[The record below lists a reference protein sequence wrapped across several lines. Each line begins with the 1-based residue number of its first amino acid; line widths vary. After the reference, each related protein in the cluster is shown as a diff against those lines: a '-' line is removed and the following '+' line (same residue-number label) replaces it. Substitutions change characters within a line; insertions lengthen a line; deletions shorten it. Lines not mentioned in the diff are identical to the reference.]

1 VLSVLLPEL
10 QARGQRPT
18 VLVGSSVGAINAT
31 YLAGRAHLDAEH
43 AVAGLIQTWR
53 DTTLDQ
59 VIRPILSQ
67 QLPLLGARAVGS
79 LLSVPGVHLS
89 SLLDPSPVADNL
101 RVNTD
106 WGALRRS
113 IDDGVLDAVAVV
125 ATAVRTE
132 RTVVFCDATDGPPTH
147 QSHVLDYVGTHLDV
161 EHVQAAAAIPLLFP
175 PAPITSPPQ
184 APTSRFSA
192 GFVDPAPPR
201 RLPLAENKL
210 ALAHYCYHR
219 CRHRERV

>member
-67 QLPLLGARAVGS
+67 LLPLLGARAVGS

-132 RTVVFCDATDGPPTH
+132 RTVVFCDATDGPPT
-147 QSHVLDYVGTHLDV
+147 SRTCW
-161 EHVQAAAAIPLLFP
+161 
-175 PAPITSPPQ
+175 TMW
-184 APTSRFSA
+184 APTWMWNTSKR
-192 GFVDPAPPR
+192 PR
-201 RLPLAENKL
+201 RSRCCSPRRRSPLRLRLRLVDFLLGSSILLLHADC
-210 ALAHYCYHR
+210 H
-219 CRHRERV
+219 